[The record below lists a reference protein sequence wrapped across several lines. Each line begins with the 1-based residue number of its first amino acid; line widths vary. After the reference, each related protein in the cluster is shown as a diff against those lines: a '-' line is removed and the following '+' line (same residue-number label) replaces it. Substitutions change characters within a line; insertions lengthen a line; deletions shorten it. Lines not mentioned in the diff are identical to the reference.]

1 MIDSDLNNS
10 PPLVTETILSKTL
23 RNLPPAY
30 FALVMATGIIAIACR
45 LNGWEPL
52 AWVLFG
58 ISLIAYTVLW
68 GFTVGRAVLFPR
80 VMLADL
86 CSHSVAPG
94 FFTTVAATSLIGS
107 QFIVIGHSP
116 KLAWGLWCFT
126 VLLAVTLT
134 YPIFTLLI
142 VKEVK
147 PTLETGLNG
156 GWLVSVVAWQSVCVL
171 GGLLAPLLPQHGQLI
186 LFVSLMTWL
195 FGGMLYVWIIS
206 LIFYR
211 YMFFE
216 FHPQDLAPP
225 YWINMGAVA
234 ISTLA
239 GVGLIR
245 NAADSTFLTDL
256 LPFLKGGSLMLW
268 STATWWIPMLVVLG
282 FWRHVYNEFPLTYSP
297 LYWGAVFPLG
307 MYTVCTRRLAEV
319 TSLPYL
325 SALSSGFIY
334 LALMAWLMT
343 FVGMVRSVV
352 LNRRKAPV

>member
-225 YWINMGAVA
+225 YWIIVDGM
-234 ISTLA
+234 LCF
-239 GVGLIR
+239 VGL
-245 NAADSTFLTDL
+245 L
-256 LPFLKGGSLMLW
+256 LVLQLW
-268 STATWWIPMLVVLG
+268 LLTATMESYLGGDFAIVWPAALVSLG
-282 FWRHVYNEFPLTYSP
+282 CLGLNVGL
-297 LYWGAVFPLG
+297 LYYLH
-307 MYTVCTRRLAEV
+307 RLDRGF
-319 TSLPYL
+319 
-325 SALSSGFIY
+325 SSI
-334 LALMAWLMT
+334 
-343 FVGMVRSVV
+343 
-352 LNRRKAPV
+352 